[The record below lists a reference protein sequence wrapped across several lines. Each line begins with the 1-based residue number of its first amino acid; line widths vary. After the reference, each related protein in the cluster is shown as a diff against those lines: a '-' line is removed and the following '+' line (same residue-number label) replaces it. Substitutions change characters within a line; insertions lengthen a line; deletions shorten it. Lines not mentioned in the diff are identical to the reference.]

1 MLFFFCA
8 NGYNFN
14 DIIDNLWEYD
24 FYKLAD
30 GVFYFHH
37 DYEKLNRMFNIYRMK
52 PSENYTNIMFNW
64 RNDQKK
70 ILFEE
75 NCKYDFVKTK
85 SAGTVF

>member
-1 MLFFFCA
+1 MNAHNLVNCYSSFVQM
-8 NGYNFN
+8 GIYFN

-64 RNDQKK
+64 RNEDYQKK

-75 NCKYDFVKTK
+75 N
-85 SAGTVF
+85 